1 MEAGLTRRCRRA
13 QKARRLIAGVERAE
27 AAGMRYIK
35 RKSRTYFKRAACI
48 TMLFVMMIA
57 CEIDTTVQ
65 LDGNNPPT
73 FKVSG
78 SGGINFLRV
87 VDLTD
92 CNKSFLDCPVVWQI
106 DPSGG
111 QIRIADLPSI
121 RYGEVPA
128 GFRQSV
134 PADGASP
141 PALIEG
147 KTYDV
152 FTPTYNANGGGL
164 RFVIKGGS
172 SIEYR

>member
-1 MEAGLTRRCRRA
+1 
-13 QKARRLIAGVERAE
+13 
-27 AAGMRYIK
+27 MRYTK
-35 RKSRTYFKRAACI
+35 MKSRTYFKRVACI
-48 TMLFVMMIA
+48 TMLFVVTIA

-78 SGGINFLRV
+78 SGGINFLKV
-87 VDLTD
+87 VDITD
-92 CNKSFLDCPVVWQI
+92 CNKAFLDCPVVWQI
-106 DPSGG
+106 DPLVG
-111 QIRIADLPSI
+111 QIRIADLPGI
-121 RYGEVPA
+121 RYGEVPS
-128 GFRQSV
+128 GFRQTV
-134 PADGASP
+134 PVDGASP

-152 FTPTYNANGGGL
+152 FTPTYNANGGGA